1 MKGVM
6 PGKNEHGTFIV
17 KVDRCQNDTWQG
29 RVVWA
34 DENRT
39 EHFRSALELIKM
51 MDKALN
57 ASNKAKDKDQN
68 EHSA

>member
-1 MKGVM
+1 MMTGKK
-6 PGKNEHGTFIV
+6 PGDNQKGTFIV
-17 KVDRCQNDTWQG
+17 KVDRCQNNTWQG

-39 EHFRSALELIKM
+39 EYFRSALELMKM
-51 MDKALN
+51 IDKALN
-57 ASNKAKDKDQN
+57 VSHVAKSES

>member
-1 MKGVM
+1 MMTGKK
-6 PGKNEHGTFIV
+6 PGDNRKGTFIV
-17 KVDRCQNDTWQG
+17 KIDRCQNDTWQG

-39 EHFRSALELIKM
+39 EYFRSALELMKM
-51 MDKALN
+51 IDKALN
-57 ASNKAKDKDQN
+57 ASHVAKSES

>member
-1 MKGVM
+1 VKGSK
-6 PGKNEHGTFIV
+6 PGDNQKGTFIV

-34 DENRT
+34 DEDWT
-39 EHFRSALELIKM
+39 EYFRSALELVKM

-57 ASNKAKDKDQN
+57 ASHKAERHD